1 MNTSEPEP
9 QQSSE
14 LKISDIFKNH
24 EEFVARVQN
33 YASYCNFQIRLSKV
47 GRDKEKNIIR
57 RTILCSR
64 AGVSESKEDKV
75 NSRDCKSQRC
85 NCPFFIRASL
95 DNNSGLWHIL
105 AMNLEHNHEMVAP
118 EHKMFLSSERII
130 PQEIKDRIIVYHQ
143 AGCNVPT
150 IRSILK
156 QEYKDLETWIYNDI
170 YNFIYQLNGKQEQRF
185 FEAEEFINILKQLKR
200 EIDGFE
206 YEVRVDVDTN
216 ELLQVIWMY
225 PDQKRYYSRFLDVI
239 VFDNTYKVN
248 RFNMPFGIFTG
259 INNFGQSVCF
269 AGTLMCRETIDSFVW
284 VFNTFLKFVNNYS
297 PKVMLTDEDKAISQ
311 AIEIT
316 FGQNTKHVLCI
327 WHLWKNVIKNIAN
340 VLGTKWREFTKSF
353 YDCIREYEVDNF
365 IIKWQ
370 QLKENFPDSKS
381 HLERMDKIKEK
392 WAPCFIRDT
401 FLADMTTK
409 YKQIHENVTFKT
421 LSPLEYQASEIL
433 TNYALKLTQEQLLQS
448 TSYLCIELLDS
459 RTETMQTYQI
469 YRFNHETKPGRK
481 VVHNGETNHFVCSCK
496 YTTFSGIIC
505 RHIFRVATQ
514 LNLNNLPES
523 LFHNQWRKDPSNLV
537 LTQNFHLFCN
547 NIQSPN
553 DKIIERVE
561 DYEYLLSKVF
571 HEIKGLVKKYP
582 EMAQEFYTTNNTLLQ
597 NRIKSA
603 NNQKTCKSTTKNLIR
618 NPQTATNNSKKREKK
633 SKVMNDLSN
642 KKWKTRSNN
651 SSGLSLQE
659 KENIPKYDDKKNDN
673 INASSSMHRVF
684 QNLPQISVTEL
695 MDMEMVEI
703 DNGLSKKK
711 DNELFCLFC
720 NQSLPN
726 PLPKK
731 LLDYLKILQNKDK
744 ILETD
749 RAEFCFMHYAETA
762 IV

>member
-75 NSRDCKSQRC
+75 NSRDRKSQRC

-150 IRSILK
+150 IRSIFK

-170 YNFIYQLNGKQEQRF
+170 YNFIYQ
-185 FEAEEFINILKQLKR
+185 

-248 RFNMPFGIFTG
+248 RFNMPFWIFTG

-316 FGQNTKHVLCI
+316 LFGQNTKHVLCI

-381 HLERMDKIKEK
+381 HLERIDKIKEK

-401 FLADMTTK
+401 FLVDMTSTQRGESMNNLMKGYMDASHSLLDFLKAFESALEQRENDLQLAK

-481 VVHNGETNHFVCSCK
+481 VVHNGETNHFGCSCK

-561 DYEYLLSKVF
+561 NYEYLLSKVF
-571 HEIKGLVKKYP
+571 HEIKGL
-582 EMAQEFYTTNNTLLQ
+582 N
-597 NRIKSA
+597 KSA
-603 NNQKTCKSTTKNLIR
+603 NNQKTYKSTTKNLIR

-633 SKVMNDLSN
+633 K
-642 KKWKTRSNN
+642 
-651 SSGLSLQE
+651 
-659 KENIPKYDDKKNDN
+659 
-673 INASSSMHRVF
+673 
-684 QNLPQISVTEL
+684 
-695 MDMEMVEI
+695 
-703 DNGLSKKK
+703 
-711 DNELFCLFC
+711 
-720 NQSLPN
+720 
-726 PLPKK
+726 
-731 LLDYLKILQNKDK
+731 
-744 ILETD
+744 
-749 RAEFCFMHYAETA
+749 
-762 IV
+762 

>member
-64 AGVSESKEDKV
+64 AGVSESEDKV
-75 NSRDCKSQRC
+75 NSRDRKSQRC

-150 IRSILK
+150 IRSIFK

-170 YNFIYQLNGKQEQRF
+170 YNFIYQ
-185 FEAEEFINILKQLKR
+185 

-316 FGQNTKHVLCI
+316 LFGQNTKHVLCI

-401 FLADMTTK
+401 FLVDMTSTQRGDSMNNLMKGYMDASHSLLDFLKAFESALEQRENDLQLAK

-523 LFHNQWRKDPSNLV
+523 LFHNQWRKDP
-537 LTQNFHLFCN
+537 
-547 NIQSPN
+547 I
-553 DKIIERVE
+553 
-561 DYEYLLSKVF
+561 F
-571 HEIKGLVKKYP
+571 HEIKGL
-582 EMAQEFYTTNNTLLQ
+582 N
-597 NRIKSA
+597 KSA

-633 SKVMNDLSN
+633 K
-642 KKWKTRSNN
+642 
-651 SSGLSLQE
+651 
-659 KENIPKYDDKKNDN
+659 
-673 INASSSMHRVF
+673 VF
-684 QNLPQISVTEL
+684 QNLPQISVTKL
-695 MDMEMVEI
+695 MDMEIVEI

-762 IV
+762 IILM

>member
-1 MNTSEPEP
+1 TMNTSEPEP

-24 EEFVARVQN
+24 EEFVARAQN
-33 YASYCNFQIRLSKV
+33 CASYCNFQIRLS
-47 GRDKEKNIIR
+47 
-57 RTILCSR
+57 
-64 AGVSESKEDKV
+64 VSESKEDKV
-75 NSRDCKSQRC
+75 NSRDRKSQRC
-85 NCPFFIRASL
+85 NCPFFIRALL

-225 PDQKRYYSRFLDVI
+225 PDQKQYYSRFLDVI

-259 INNFGQSVCF
+259 INNFGQSLCF

-401 FLADMTTK
+401 FLADMTSTQRGESMNNLMK
-409 YKQIHENVTFKT
+409 GYMD
-421 LSPLEYQASEIL
+421 ASH
-433 TNYALKLTQEQLLQS
+433 S
-448 TSYLCIELLDS
+448 LLD
-459 RTETMQTYQI
+459 
-469 YRFNHETKPGRK
+469 FLKA
-481 VVHNGETNHFVCSCK
+481 F
-496 YTTFSGIIC
+496 
-505 RHIFRVATQ
+505 
-514 LNLNNLPES
+514 ES
-523 LFHNQWRKDPSNLV
+523 
-537 LTQNFHLFCN
+537 
-547 NIQSPN
+547 
-553 DKIIERVE
+553 
-561 DYEYLLSKVF
+561 
-571 HEIKGLVKKYP
+571 
-582 EMAQEFYTTNNTLLQ
+582 A
-597 NRIKSA
+597 
-603 NNQKTCKSTTKNLIR
+603 
-618 NPQTATNNSKKREKK
+618 
-633 SKVMNDLSN
+633 
-642 KKWKTRSNN
+642 
-651 SSGLSLQE
+651 
-659 KENIPKYDDKKNDN
+659 
-673 INASSSMHRVF
+673 
-684 QNLPQISVTEL
+684 
-695 MDMEMVEI
+695 
-703 DNGLSKKK
+703 
-711 DNELFCLFC
+711 
-720 NQSLPN
+720 
-726 PLPKK
+726 
-731 LLDYLKILQNKDK
+731 
-744 ILETD
+744 LEQ
-749 RAEFCFMHYAETA
+749 
-762 IV
+762 